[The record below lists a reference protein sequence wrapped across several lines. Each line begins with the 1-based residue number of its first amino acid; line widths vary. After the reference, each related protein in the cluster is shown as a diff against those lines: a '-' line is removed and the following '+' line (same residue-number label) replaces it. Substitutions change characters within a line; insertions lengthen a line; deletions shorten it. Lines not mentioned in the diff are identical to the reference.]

1 MNEDF
6 VLHFFLMS
14 FCFEKQEYNFFHS
27 CSKLL
32 HFFQKLLFGANTHC
46 AWQHLHLQDI
56 DITLHLTVSII
67 VGRDIAVRLTISI
80 LVCGDISLCLII
92 FMLVGEDISLCLI
105 IFILVAYGNRSTSGC
120 IWISG
125 FYRSL
130 DCLLPKGMYRI
141 CDISALWIAI
151 Y

>member
-1 MNEDF
+1 MNGDF
-6 VLHFFLMS
+6 VLHFFLRNS
-14 FCFEKQEYNFFHS
+14 CFEKQEYNFFHS

-56 DITLHLTVSII
+56 DITLHLTVSVI
-67 VGRDIAVRLTISI
+67 VGRDIAVRLTKSI
-80 LVCGDISLCLII
+80 LVCG
-92 FMLVGEDISLCLI
+92 DISLCLI

-130 DCLLPKGMYRI
+130 DRLLPKGIYRI
-141 CDISALWIAI
+141 CDISTLWFAI